1 MPNLSLIPTYLTL
14 YVLNSLEEWK
24 WLKINIQEQ
33 LLLSIVVL
41 SDMTDLYYNLEHLID
56 ALLLWLPL

>member
-1 MPNLSLIPTYLTL
+1 MPNL
-14 YVLNSLEEWK
+14 YVLDSLEEWK
-24 WLKINIQEQ
+24 WLKINIQEK
-33 LLLSIVVL
+33 LLLSIGVL